1 MQGTLFDQMRKARGS
16 LRTVLIPAGATT
28 QLVGA
33 SSLRGSMTFF
43 GATAEYGVLVDGE
56 FQAALGVD
64 RGIIVPVKS
73 PTPVVLSMQFHGDLV
88 QRSFYVFSASSVYIS
103 FVETIFQGE

>member
-1 MQGTLFDQMRKARGS
+1 MPSSLFDQMRKARGS
-16 LRTVLIPAGATT
+16 LRTVLIPASVTT

-33 SSLRGSMTFF
+33 SSIRGSMTFF
-43 GATAEYGVLVDGE
+43 GATAEYGILVDGE
-56 FQAALGVD
+56 YDANGIN

-73 PTPVVLSMQFHGDLV
+73 PTPVVLSVQFHGDLV
-88 QRSFYVFSASSVYIS
+88 QRSFYVFSMTSIYIS